1 MLHGCLGLVK
11 LPVPGCSRRLTA
23 ADTMPTVRYLFV
35 ALRVLIAGGII
46 AAVVAQLIR
55 SIERTTEAGGDLTAM
70 VVNFFSFFTID
81 SNVLAAIAA
90 AVGVVILLLPKGA
103 ATEPT
108 WFTTLRLAAVTYMT
122 VTLVVYNLLLRGI
135 ELPQGQTVP
144 WSNEILHV
152 VAPLL
157 VIVDW
162 LFAPG
167 RGRLEW
173 NRIWVVVIFPVVWT
187 AYTLIRGPFG
197 IDPVALVGP
206 WYPYPFMNPDTSANG
221 YLSVAFYVILIT
233 GIFLATAA
241 GAIAISRRWKT
252 APLTAA

>member
-1 MLHGCLGLVK
+1 M
-11 LPVPGCSRRLTA
+11 
-23 ADTMPTVRYLFV
+23 RYLFAV
-35 ALRVLIAGGII
+35 IRAVTGLGIL
-46 AAVVAQLIR
+46 AAVVAQLVH
-55 SIERTTEAGGDLTAM
+55 SIERTADGGGDLAAM

-81 SNVLAAIAA
+81 SNVLAMAA
-90 AVGVVILLLPKGA
+90 ALIGAVLLLMRSG

-152 VAPLL
+152 VGPLL
-157 VIVDW
+157 VLIDW

-167 RGRLEW
+167 RNRLEW
-173 NRIWVVVIFPVVWT
+173 NRLGVVVIFPVVWT

-197 IDPVALVGP
+197 VDPVSGLAP
-206 WYPYPFMNPDTSANG
+206 WYPYPFMNPDTSPNG
-221 YLSVAFYVILIT
+221 YLSVAFYVIIIT

-241 GAIAISRRWKT
+241 GAIAVSRRWKT
-252 APLTAA
+252 APIVPV

>member
-1 MLHGCLGLVK
+1 MRILFLVI
-11 LPVPGCSRRLTA
+11 RLVTA
-23 ADTMPTVRYLFV
+23 A
-35 ALRVLIAGGII
+35 GII
-46 AAVVAQLIR
+46 AAIVAQFVR
-55 SIERTTEAGGDLTAM
+55 SIERTTEAGGDLGALGI
-70 VVNFFSFFTID
+70 NFFSFFTID
-81 SNVLAAIAA
+81 SNVLAAVAA
-90 AVGVVILLLPKGA
+90 LVGVVVLLRGSG
-103 ATEPT
+103 ATEPS

-167 RGRLEW
+167 RNRLEFRRMW
-173 NRIWVVVIFPVVWT
+173 TVVVFPVVWT
-187 AYTLIRGPFG
+187 AYTLIRGPFA
-197 IDPVALVGP
+197 IQQETLQTP
-206 WYPYPFMNPDTSANG
+206 WYPYPFLNPDISPNG
-221 YLSVAFYVILIT
+221 YLSVAFYVLLIT

-241 GAIAISRRWKT
+241 GAIAISRRWKSAPIT
-252 APLTAA
+252 A

>member
-1 MLHGCLGLVK
+1 M
-11 LPVPGCSRRLTA
+11 RI
-23 ADTMPTVRYLFV
+23 LFV
-35 ALRVLIAGGII
+35 IVRLGIAGAIA
-46 AAVVAQLIR
+46 AAVVAQLVR
-55 SIERTTEAGGDLTAM
+55 SIERTAGSGDVGALI
-70 VVNFFSFFTID
+70 VNFFSFFTID
-81 SNVLAAIAA
+81 SNVLAAVA
-90 AVGVVILLLPKGA
+90 AVIGVVVLLIARGA
-103 ATEPT
+103 EEPS

-152 VAPLL
+152 IAPLL

-167 RGRLEW
+167 RNRLEFR
-173 NRIWVVVIFPVVWT
+173 RIWIVVVFPVVWT
-187 AYTLIRGPFG
+187 AYTLVRGPFA
-197 IDPVALVGP
+197 IQQDTLQSP
-206 WYPYPFMNPDTSANG
+206 WYPYPFLNPDISPNG

-252 APLTAA
+252 APISA